1 MTVYYSGFLKN
12 GKKFDHSTKG
22 PGFKFKLGAGR
33 VIKGWDMGVVGMKV
47 SLYLIILIFLVNNVD
62 ALIFLSRSEEKGN

>member
-1 MTVYYSGFLKN
+1 VYVTRQVAVYYSGFLKS

-33 VIKGWDMGVVGMKV
+33 VIKGWDLGVAGMKV
-47 SLYLIILIFLVNNVD
+47 
-62 ALIFLSRSEEKGN
+62 

>member
-1 MTVYYSGFLKN
+1 MAVYYSGFLKT

-33 VIKGWDMGVVGMKV
+33 VIKGWDLGVAGMKV
-47 SLYLIILIFLVNNVD
+47 GGKRQLTIPVSQHSV
-62 ALIFLSRSEEKGN
+62 